1 MAFRLVDLLA
11 PEVQADPG
19 PFLARLAAASPVFEV
34 RPELFVVAGHAAAH
48 EVLASRACSSD
59 RRHSKA
65 AQAWRANAPAE
76 LVAALDARRGARPFL
91 VLDPPDHT
99 RLRQVVAPAFRP
111 SVVARLRRRVAGI
124 ASELIDAMVEQGS
137 DGSGLEVVAGLAR
150 PLPVAVIADLL
161 GIPPSDRPVVAEW
174 SDALA
179 ASLEPE
185 ATVGRTALLRLVEV
199 REVLGEYL
207 RVLARARGSQST
219 RDLLGALVEAMG
231 SGVLAEDELVATA
244 TLLLAAGHETTTGL
258 IGNAVVRLAGD
269 PAAVT
274 AWRERPGIGASA
286 VEELL
291 RLDGPVQL
299 TARTTLAPISVDG
312 VEIPAGVDV
321 IVLLGAANRDHRV
334 FPGPDRLDLER
345 SPNPQLAFGF
355 GLHHCLGAPLARLEA
370 EVALYELVARL
381 GRLELARAP
390 ERRPG
395 VVLRGMRS
403 VWLRPPAQVVRQPA
417 QAARW

>member
-19 PFLARLAAASPVFEV
+19 PFLARLAAASSVLEV
-34 RPELFVVAGHAAAH
+34 RPELFVVVGHAAARDA
-48 EVLASRACSSD
+48 LASRACSSD

-65 AQAWRANAPAE
+65 AQAWRERAPAE
-76 LVAALDARRGARPFL
+76 LVAALGARQGARPFL

-111 SVVARLRRRVAGI
+111 SAVARLRGRVAAI
-124 ASELIDAMVEQGS
+124 AAGLVDKVVEAGS
-137 DGSGLEVVAGLAR
+137 AGKELEVVTGLAR

-161 GIPPSDRPVVAEW
+161 GIPLADRPLVAQW

-185 ATVGRTALLRLVEV
+185 ATVGQEALLRLVEV

-207 RVLARARGSQST
+207 RGLARERRQRPT
-219 RDLLGALVEAMG
+219 RDLLGTLVEAMQA
-231 SGVLAEDELVATA
+231 GVLAEDELVATA

-269 PAAVT
+269 PAAVA

-299 TARTTLAPISVDG
+299 TARTTLAPVSVDG
-312 VEIPAGVDV
+312 IGIPAGVDV
-321 IVLLGAANRDHRV
+321 VVLLGAANRDFRV
-334 FPGPDRLDLER
+334 FPEPDRLDLER
-345 SPNPQLAFGF
+345 SPNPQFALGF
-355 GLHHCLGAPLARLEA
+355 GPHHCLGAPLARLEA
-370 EVALYELVARL
+370 EVALTELVRRL
-381 GRLELARAP
+381 GTLELAEAP

-403 VWLRPPAQVVRQPA
+403 VCLRPPTRL
-417 QAARW
+417 ARRAVERAGA

>member
-1 MAFRLVDLLA
+1 
-11 PEVQADPG
+11 
-19 PFLARLAAASPVFEV
+19 
-34 RPELFVVAGHAAAH
+34 
-48 EVLASRACSSD
+48 
-59 RRHSKA
+59 
-65 AQAWRANAPAE
+65 
-76 LVAALDARRGARPFL
+76 
-91 VLDPPDHT
+91 
-99 RLRQVVAPAFRP
+99 
-111 SVVARLRRRVAGI
+111 
-124 ASELIDAMVEQGS
+124 
-137 DGSGLEVVAGLAR
+137 
-150 PLPVAVIADLL
+150 
-161 GIPPSDRPVVAEW
+161 
-174 SDALA
+174 
-179 ASLEPE
+179 
-185 ATVGRTALLRLVEV
+185 
-199 REVLGEYL
+199 
-207 RVLARARGSQST
+207 VLARARGSQST